1 MNISADLSNRIAT
14 FVQLQYTKIGRD
26 VTVTDHRDDERD

>member
-1 MNISADLSNRIAT
+1 MNISADLSNRIT